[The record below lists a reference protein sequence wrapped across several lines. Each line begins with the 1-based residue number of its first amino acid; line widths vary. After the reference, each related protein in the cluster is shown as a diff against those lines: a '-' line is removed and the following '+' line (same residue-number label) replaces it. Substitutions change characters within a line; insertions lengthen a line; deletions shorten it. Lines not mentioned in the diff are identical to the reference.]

1 MEAPAMARVLVV
13 DDEERLA
20 KTIAY
25 NLRTEGHKV
34 LVAHDGE
41 SALEL
46 FRTQPIDLVV
56 LDLMLPRRSGVEVCR
71 LVREESTA
79 PILMLTAKAD
89 ESDRV
94 TGLELGADDYVTKP
108 LGMRELMARVK
119 ALLRRA
125 EVRAAQV
132 IRLGDLVLDLD
143 RHEVRLREAVV
154 PLPPKEFDL
163 LTLLARNTG
172 RAVRRDTLLRQ
183 VWGDD
188 FFGDGHTL
196 DVHIRWLREKIEED
210 ASQPKRLTTVRG
222 LGYRLEGQACCARS
236 TASCC

>member
-1 MEAPAMARVLVV
+1 MARVLVV

-25 NLRTEGHKV
+25 NLRAEGHEV
-34 LVAHDGE
+34 VVAHDGE
-41 SALEL
+41 SALEV
-46 FRTQPIDLVV
+46 FRTEHPDLVV

-71 LVREESTA
+71 LVREESSV
-79 PILMLTAKAD
+79 PILMLTAKAG
-89 ESDRV
+89 ESDKV

-108 LGMRELMARVK
+108 FGMRELMARVK

-125 EVRAAQV
+125 DVRAAQV

-163 LTLLARNTG
+163 LTLLARNAG
-172 RAVRRDTLLRQ
+172 RAVRRETLLRQ

-188 FFGDGHTL
+188 FYGDGHTL
-196 DVHIRWLREKIEED
+196 DVHIRWLREKIEDD
-210 ASQPKRLTTVRG
+210 ASQPKRVTTVRG
-222 LGYRLEGQACCARS
+222 LGYRLEG
-236 TASCC
+236 

>member
-1 MEAPAMARVLVV
+1 MARVLVV

-25 NLRTEGHKV
+25 NLRAEGHEV
-34 LVAHDGE
+34 VVAHDGE
-41 SALEL
+41 SALEV
-46 FRTQPIDLVV
+46 FRTEHPDLVV

-71 LVREESTA
+71 LVREESSV
-79 PILMLTAKAD
+79 PILMLTAKAG
-89 ESDRV
+89 ESDKV

-108 LGMRELMARVK
+108 FGMRELMARVK

-125 EVRAAQV
+125 DVRAAQV

-143 RHEVRLREAVV
+143 RHEVRLRETVI

-163 LTLLARNTG
+163 LTLLARNAG

-188 FFGDGHTL
+188 FYGDGHTL
-196 DVHIRWLREKIEED
+196 DVHIRWLREKIEDD
-210 ASQPKRLTTVRG
+210 ASQPKRVTTVRG
-222 LGYRLEGQACCARS
+222 LGYRLEG
-236 TASCC
+236 

>member
-1 MEAPAMARVLVV
+1 MARVLVV

-25 NLRTEGHKV
+25 NLRAEGHEV
-34 LVAHDGE
+34 VVAHDGE
-41 SALEL
+41 SALEV
-46 FRTQPIDLVV
+46 FRTEHPDLVV

-71 LVREESTA
+71 LVREESSV
-79 PILMLTAKAD
+79 PILMLTAKAG
-89 ESDRV
+89 ESDKV

-108 LGMRELMARVK
+108 FGMRELMARVK

-125 EVRAAQV
+125 DVRAAQV

-163 LTLLARNTG
+163 LTLLARNAG
-172 RAVRRDTLLRQ
+172 RAVRRETLLRQ

-188 FFGDGHTL
+188 FFGDRHTL
-196 DVHIRWLREKIEED
+196 DVHIRWLREKVEED
-210 ASQPKRLTTVRG
+210 ASQPKRVTTVRG
-222 LGYRLEGQACCARS
+222 VGYRLEG
-236 TASCC
+236 

>member
-1 MEAPAMARVLVV
+1 MARVLVV

-25 NLRTEGHKV
+25 NLRAEGHEV
-34 LVAHDGE
+34 VVAHDGE
-41 SALEL
+41 SALEV
-46 FRTQPIDLVV
+46 FRTEHPDLVV

-71 LVREESTA
+71 LVREESSV
-79 PILMLTAKAD
+79 PILMLTAKAG
-89 ESDRV
+89 ESDKV

-108 LGMRELMARVK
+108 FGMRELMARVK

-125 EVRAAQV
+125 DVRAAQV

-163 LTLLARNTG
+163 LTLLARNAG
-172 RAVRRDTLLRQ
+172 RAVRRETLLRQ

-188 FFGDGHTL
+188 FFGDRHTL
-196 DVHIRWLREKIEED
+196 DVHIRRLREKIEDD
-210 ASQPKRLTTVRG
+210 ASQPKRVTTLRG
-222 LGYRLEGQACCARS
+222 LGYRLEG
-236 TASCC
+236 

>member
-1 MEAPAMARVLVV
+1 MARVLVA

-25 NLRTEGHKV
+25 NLRAEGHEV
-34 LVAHDGE
+34 VVAHDGE
-41 SALEL
+41 SALEV
-46 FRTQPIDLVV
+46 FRTEHPDLVV

-71 LVREESTA
+71 LVREESSV
-79 PILMLTAKAD
+79 PILMLTAKAG
-89 ESDRV
+89 ESDKV

-108 LGMRELMARVK
+108 FGMRELMARVK

-125 EVRAAQV
+125 DVRAAQV

-163 LTLLARNTG
+163 LTLLARNAG
-172 RAVRRDTLLRQ
+172 RAVRRETLLRQ

-188 FFGDGHTL
+188 FFGDRHTL
-196 DVHIRWLREKIEED
+196 DVHIRWLREKVEED
-210 ASQPKRLTTVRG
+210 ASQPKRVTTVRG
-222 LGYRLEGQACCARS
+222 VGYRLEG
-236 TASCC
+236 

>member
-1 MEAPAMARVLVV
+1 MARVLVV

-25 NLRTEGHKV
+25 NLRAEGHEV
-34 LVAHDGE
+34 VVAHDGE
-41 SALEL
+41 SALEV
-46 FRTQPIDLVV
+46 FRTEPPDLVV

-71 LVREESTA
+71 LVREESSV
-79 PILMLTAKAD
+79 PILMLTAKAG
-89 ESDRV
+89 ESDKV

-108 LGMRELMARVK
+108 FGMRELMARVK

-125 EVRAAQV
+125 DVRAAQV

-163 LTLLARNTG
+163 LTLLARNAG
-172 RAVRRDTLLRQ
+172 RAVRRETLLRQ

-188 FFGDGHTL
+188 FFGDRHTL
-196 DVHIRWLREKIEED
+196 DVHIRWLREKVEED
-210 ASQPKRLTTVRG
+210 ASQPKRVTTVRG
-222 LGYRLEGQACCARS
+222 GGYRLEG
-236 TASCC
+236 